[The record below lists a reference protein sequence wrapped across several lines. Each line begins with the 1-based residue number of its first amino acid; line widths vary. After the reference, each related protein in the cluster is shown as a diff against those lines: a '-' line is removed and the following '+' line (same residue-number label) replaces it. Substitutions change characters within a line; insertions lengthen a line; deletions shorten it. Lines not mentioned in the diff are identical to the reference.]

1 MRGEISL
8 ASLLTNIYNCRTT
21 SHYFGRPMKYIIWA
35 SYGDYGLEFI
45 PKLENEEKPK
55 GAYKICK
62 AYKSDLKDLINFFK
76 RQYEENHYTPQEIR
90 ARYYDDIKN
99 PTEYELLKDE
109 VIV

>member
-1 MRGEISL
+1 
-8 ASLLTNIYNCRTT
+8 
-21 SHYFGRPMKYIIWA
+21 MKYIIWA